1 MNWFQELLS
10 NPFLLIGLSSWFW
23 AQLIKTI
30 IHAIVTKSID
40 FTRLIGDGGMPSG
53 HSATVSSLATA
64 AALVYGLGSFEF
76 AMAFIFAIV
85 VCKDAM
91 GVRLE
96 TGRQAVIINDIVEAF
111 NSLASEKLPEAKLK
125 EFVGHTAYCEGK
137 DMTLFINCCPRGESR
152 TEKLARALL
161 KALGEYEELRLY
173 DEPLHPLGRA
183 DIAKRDALLAEK
195 KYDDEMF
202 RYARQFAAADRIVIA
217 APLWDL
223 SFPAQLKV
231 YLENIYVTGI
241 VTKYNEAGKPVG
253 LCRANELYYVTT
265 SGGPFDGRFG
275 YDYWKTIA
283 QDCFGIPTVK
293 LLKAENLD
301 IVGADAEKIVDDA
314 IKAYGLA

>member
-1 MNWFQELLS
+1 
-10 NPFLLIGLSSWFW
+10 
-23 AQLIKTI
+23 
-30 IHAIVTKSID
+30 
-40 FTRLIGDGGMPSG
+40 
-53 HSATVSSLATA
+53 
-64 AALVYGLGSFEF
+64 
-76 AMAFIFAIV
+76 
-85 VCKDAM
+85 
-91 GVRLE
+91 
-96 TGRQAVIINDIVEAF
+96 
-111 NSLASEKLPEAKLK
+111 
-125 EFVGHTAYCEGK
+125 
-137 DMTLFINCCPRGESR
+137 MTLLVNCCPRGESR
-152 TEKLARALL
+152 TERLARALL
-161 KALGEYEELRLY
+161 RTLGEYEELRLY

-241 VTKYNEAGKPVG
+241 VTKYSEAGEPVG

-314 IKAYGLA
+314 IKAYGPA

>member
-1 MNWFQELLS
+1 
-10 NPFLLIGLSSWFW
+10 
-23 AQLIKTI
+23 
-30 IHAIVTKSID
+30 
-40 FTRLIGDGGMPSG
+40 
-53 HSATVSSLATA
+53 
-64 AALVYGLGSFEF
+64 
-76 AMAFIFAIV
+76 
-85 VCKDAM
+85 
-91 GVRLE
+91 
-96 TGRQAVIINDIVEAF
+96 
-111 NSLASEKLPEAKLK
+111 
-125 EFVGHTAYCEGK
+125 
-137 DMTLFINCCPRGESR
+137 MTLFINCCPRGESR

-241 VTKYNEAGKPVG
+241 VTKYSEAGEPVG
-253 LCRANELYYVTT
+253 LCRASELYYVTT

-275 YDYWKTIA
+275 YDYWRPLRRTASAFRPSSSWKPKTSTSWA
-283 QDCFGIPTVK
+283 QTRKRSSTMPSRPTA
-293 LLKAENLD
+293 LR
-301 IVGADAEKIVDDA
+301 KIKPV
-314 IKAYGLA
+314 

>member
-1 MNWFQELLS
+1 MNWFQKLLS

-53 HSATVSSLATA
+53 HSDTDSSLATA
-64 AALVYGLGSFEF
+64 
-76 AMAFIFAIV
+76 
-85 VCKDAM
+85 
-91 GVRLE
+91 
-96 TGRQAVIINDIVEAF
+96 
-111 NSLASEKLPEAKLK
+111 
-125 EFVGHTAYCEGK
+125 
-137 DMTLFINCCPRGESR
+137 
-152 TEKLARALL
+152 
-161 KALGEYEELRLY
+161 
-173 DEPLHPLGRA
+173 A

-241 VTKYNEAGKPVG
+241 VTKYSEAGEPVG
-253 LCRANELYYVTT
+253 LCRASELYHVTT

-293 LLKAENLD
+293 LLEAENLD
-301 IVGADAEKIVDDA
+301 IMGADAEKIVDDA
-314 IKAYGLA
+314 IKAYGPA

>member
-1 MNWFQELLS
+1 
-10 NPFLLIGLSSWFW
+10 
-23 AQLIKTI
+23 
-30 IHAIVTKSID
+30 
-40 FTRLIGDGGMPSG
+40 
-53 HSATVSSLATA
+53 
-64 AALVYGLGSFEF
+64 
-76 AMAFIFAIV
+76 
-85 VCKDAM
+85 
-91 GVRLE
+91 
-96 TGRQAVIINDIVEAF
+96 
-111 NSLASEKLPEAKLK
+111 
-125 EFVGHTAYCEGK
+125 
-137 DMTLFINCCPRGESR
+137 MTLFINCCPRGESR

-183 DIAKRDALLAEK
+183 DIAKRDA
-195 KYDDEMF
+195 
-202 RYARQFAAADRIVIA
+202 ADRIVIA

-241 VTKYNEAGKPVG
+241 VTKYSEAGKPVG

>member
-1 MNWFQELLS
+1 
-10 NPFLLIGLSSWFW
+10 
-23 AQLIKTI
+23 
-30 IHAIVTKSID
+30 
-40 FTRLIGDGGMPSG
+40 
-53 HSATVSSLATA
+53 
-64 AALVYGLGSFEF
+64 
-76 AMAFIFAIV
+76 
-85 VCKDAM
+85 
-91 GVRLE
+91 
-96 TGRQAVIINDIVEAF
+96 
-111 NSLASEKLPEAKLK
+111 
-125 EFVGHTAYCEGK
+125 
-137 DMTLFINCCPRGESR
+137 MTLFINCCPRGESR

-183 DIAKRDALLAEK
+183 DIAKCDALLAEK

-241 VTKYNEAGKPVG
+241 VTKYSEAGKPVG

-283 QDCFGIPTVK
+283 
-293 LLKAENLD
+293 
-301 IVGADAEKIVDDA
+301 
-314 IKAYGLA
+314 